1 MPDPNLE
8 IRGEGGGAG
17 LPKKFF
23 RTFGPQFGLK
33 VRGGPGPPSPPLDPP
48 LAQCSICRAHLHRFD
63 KSVPFSSV
71 GNDRWKIL
79 SMKKKTKEGSA
90 RRV

>member
-17 LPKKFF
+17 LPKIFF
-23 RTFGPQFGLK
+23 RAFGPQFGLK

-48 LAQCSICRAHLHRFD
+48 LVQCS

-71 GNDRWKIL
+71 ANDRWKIL
-79 SMKKKTKEGSA
+79 SHKTA
-90 RRV
+90 VTL